1 MNATRIGDLRLA
13 ASGLARANENDPT
26 DQQMEQIRELLFG
39 EMKRQADQHFAQIEA
54 RMDALEA
61 RVGAMAAEID
71 AERRTSFDSLA
82 RGVSELG
89 EQIKR
94 LSHKS

>member
-13 ASGLARANENDPT
+13 AGGLARANENDPT

-39 EMKRQADQHFAQIEA
+39 EMKRQADLRFAQIEA
-54 RMDALEA
+54 RMDAMEA
-61 RVGAMAAEID
+61 RIGAMAAEVD
-71 AERRTSFDSLA
+71 AERRTSFDGLA

-89 EQIKR
+89 EQIRR
-94 LSHKS
+94 LTLKS